1 MPNLI
6 KKFWMVSTLRI
17 LSSTI
22 VDKFLESILEPRD
35 KTPLISKSFR
45 HGTQDAKLVN
55 FVFVCPPQLI
65 DLDASNFEN
74 LF

>member
-1 MPNLI
+1 MPNLT
-6 KKFWMVSTLRI
+6 KKSWTVSTLRI

-45 HGTQDAKLVN
+45 HGTQDAKLVKK
-55 FVFVCPPQLI
+55 LI
-65 DLDASNFEN
+65 CVLW
-74 LF
+74 